1 MVNKP
6 AIEWKN
12 LSTGCLVAIT
22 QGLVFAVRSI
32 GPLPASHIRIYGL
45 YLRDGVLHSRLRAL
59 NPWRCHSKCYIQSQ
73 FHIQCLILVSM
84 SDVQSQISNFMFG
97 LSFHTLMM
105 APSSEAGKPYPRK
118 LGKGLPCL

>member
-32 GPLPASHIRIYGL
+32 GPLPASCKFKDGWLHEGGYPGPMHILI
-45 YLRDGVLHSRLRAL
+45 GVTS
-59 NPWRCHSKCYIQSQ
+59 
-73 FHIQCLILVSM
+73 
-84 SDVQSQISNFMFG
+84 
-97 LSFHTLMM
+97 
-105 APSSEAGKPYPRK
+105 
-118 LGKGLPCL
+118 

>member
-32 GPLPASHIRIYGL
+32 GPLPASME
-45 YLRDGVLHSRLRAL
+45 YLTLAEILGFVSDLR
-59 NPWRCHSKCYIQSQ
+59 H
-73 FHIQCLILVSM
+73 
-84 SDVQSQISNFMFG
+84 
-97 LSFHTLMM
+97 
-105 APSSEAGKPYPRK
+105 
-118 LGKGLPCL
+118 

>member
-32 GPLPASHIRIYGL
+32 GPLPASKLKKPRG
-45 YLRDGVLHSRLRAL
+45 YLVVTLRL
-59 NPWRCHSKCYIQSQ
+59 
-73 FHIQCLILVSM
+73 F
-84 SDVQSQISNFMFG
+84 
-97 LSFHTLMM
+97 
-105 APSSEAGKPYPRK
+105 
-118 LGKGLPCL
+118 